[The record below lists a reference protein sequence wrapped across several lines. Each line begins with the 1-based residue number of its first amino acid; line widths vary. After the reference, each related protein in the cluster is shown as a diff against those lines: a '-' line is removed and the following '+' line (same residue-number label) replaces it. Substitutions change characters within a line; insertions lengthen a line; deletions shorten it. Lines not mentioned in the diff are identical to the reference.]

1 MDVNVDE
8 TGGNDESAGIEGV
21 VGLAAKFAGGR
32 NFYHAAIFEQEIV
45 LALKMLSG
53 VDEETVADCESS
65 SPHEEPF
72 AADLRFAPKFRA
84 KRGIPMATIG
94 CWATILSLKRMV
106 AIGFPP
112 DCFANCRD
120 KENIMPPP
128 DTSPG

>member
-1 MDVNVDE
+1 MDMNVDE
-8 TGGNDESAGIEGV
+8 TGSDDETTRVEAVIGF
-21 VGLAAKFAGGR
+21 AAQFAGR
-32 NFYHAAIFEQEIV
+32 RDFNHATVFEQEIV
-45 LALKMLSG
+45 LALKMLSE
-53 VDEETVADCESS
+53 VDEETVADCEGSGL
-65 SPHEEPF
+65 HEKPF

-94 CWATILSLKRMV
+94 CWAMILSLKRMV

-128 DTSPG
+128 